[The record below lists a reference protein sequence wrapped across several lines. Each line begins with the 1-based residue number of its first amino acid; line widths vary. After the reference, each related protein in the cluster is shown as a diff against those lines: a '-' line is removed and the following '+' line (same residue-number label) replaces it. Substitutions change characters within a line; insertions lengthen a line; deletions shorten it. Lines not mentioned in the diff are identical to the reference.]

1 ADLGLDGTFAS
12 VEELAGSG
20 RLALRPMAP
29 GEPVLATKISGP
41 GGKATLS
48 TIVDKDMRAMT
59 IRVND
64 VTGGG
69 GFVLPQDWV
78 DVVLTRT
85 DRAQKE
91 TTILLQNVR
100 VLAVDQQ
107 VGETKD
113 KSVLAKAVTLEVSPE
128 DAQRISLGRSIGSLS

>member
-1 ADLGLDGTFAS
+1 MKIRGVLLIALSLLLAFFVVNLVNARVKSAPASGVKIVTAKTALSFGDRLTADNLRLVNFPADLGLDGTFAS
-12 VEELAGSG
+12 IEELAGSG

-64 VTGGG
+64 V
-69 GFVLPQDWV
+69 
-78 DVVLTRT
+78 
-85 DRAQKE
+85 
-91 TTILLQNVR
+91 
-100 VLAVDQQ
+100 
-107 VGETKD
+107 
-113 KSVLAKAVTLEVSPE
+113 
-128 DAQRISLGRSIGSLS
+128 